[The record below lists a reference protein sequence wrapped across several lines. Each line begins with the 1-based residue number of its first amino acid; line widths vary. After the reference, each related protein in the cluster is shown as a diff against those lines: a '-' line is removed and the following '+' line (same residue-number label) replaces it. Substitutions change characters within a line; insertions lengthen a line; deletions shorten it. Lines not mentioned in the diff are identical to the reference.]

1 MIPERMAILFGSL
14 SAATRQG
21 GTTAMEQN
29 NDLDR
34 LKYESKKDEAMNLPN
49 NRARLGFPCMLNL
62 ELVRRNYATF

>member
-1 MIPERMAILFGSL
+1 
-14 SAATRQG
+14 
-21 GTTAMEQN
+21 MEQN